1 MNERL
6 SISGRIHLPSSRC
19 ARPAVARRALAI
31 GATAVALWA
40 APAVGEPGRLR
51 SEEACATAL
60 KTAKAHE
67 QEGTLQE
74 AKELLASCAQAP
86 CSTFVRQQCAIHYTK
101 LESDMPTVVLLVT
114 ERSGAPRS
122 DVQVRVDGTLLTSHL
137 DGRALPIN
145 PGMHDFSFSTNG
157 RVFATQKILIVQ
169 GQRNRFITA
178 LIGGAGGGAIDDESN
193 GPPID
198 YQPPARAKATR
209 SGGDS
214 AKTAPRKPVATANA
228 AGAPARAPADDLEG
242 SEFGT
247 MPPSPA
253 DGAAPRSGKHPLLP
267 WVIGG
272 VGVASLGAGALLTYW
287 GRKDNNL
294 LGQCAPGCDPG
305 APRHIRGLYRDA
317 DIAFGVGVV
326 ALSAAYWVYAVSHS
340 SAGETPPANTA
351 LRFDVAPVR
360 AGGLASV
367 SGAF

>member
-1 MNERL
+1 MNERH
-6 SISGRIHLPSSRC
+6 SILGRGYLPS
-19 ARPAVARRALAI
+19 ARSAVARGALAI
-31 GATAVALWA
+31 GAVAAALWA
-40 APAVGEPGRLR
+40 APAMGEPAHLR
-51 SEEACATAL
+51 NEEACATAL

-67 QEGTLQE
+67 QEGSLQE
-74 AKELLASCAQAP
+74 AKELLISCARAP
-86 CSTFVRQQCAIHYTK
+86 CSTFVRQQCAIHYSK

-122 DVQVRVDGTLLTSHL
+122 DVQVRVDGTLFTSHL

-145 PGMHDFSFSTNG
+145 PGMHDFSFSASG

-178 LIGGAGGGAIDDESN
+178 LIGGAAGGAIDANESA

-198 YQPPARAKATR
+198 YQPPVHAKATR
-209 SGGDS
+209 PG
-214 AKTAPRKPVATANA
+214 ATASA
-228 AGAPARAPADDLEG
+228 APARAPAADIDG

-247 MPPSPA
+247 MPEPGP
-253 DGAAPRSGKHPLLP
+253 GSGKHTLLP

-287 GRKDNNL
+287 GRKDNTL
-294 LGQCAPGCDPG
+294 LAQCAPTCDPS
-305 APRHIRGLYRDA
+305 APSHIRGLYRDA

-340 SAGETPPANTA
+340 SSGESPPAATTA
-351 LRFDVAPVR
+351 LRFDVAPAR